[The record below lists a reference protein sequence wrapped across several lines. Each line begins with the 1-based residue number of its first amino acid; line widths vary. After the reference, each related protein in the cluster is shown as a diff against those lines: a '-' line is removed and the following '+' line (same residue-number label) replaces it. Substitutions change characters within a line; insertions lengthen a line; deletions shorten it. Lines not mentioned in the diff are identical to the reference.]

1 MDVGERDSQFMWAGV
16 KVGVKLVRKPLDWE
30 VPTSLKRGGL
40 YMLMGMGVARIAF
53 LDEENMEL

>member
-1 MDVGERDSQFMWAGV
+1 MWAGV